1 MIPGTRSLASELRL
15 LAPLA
20 GVLFLYSTAEAF
32 SIDVAS
38 GTVGQFTPVP
48 QSFNETRGVD
58 VTVLAGVDLQVSS
71 MTLNGFFVGNDGMA
85 DVGARIYAS
94 PSGTLLAAS
103 NTTVFAN
110 GSVTLAISA
119 TLVSGQSY
127 RICFFAGPLGPGGDN
142 SGTMFDP
149 APSGVGGFP
158 YVESTGSLVINQ
170 AYALA
175 ADAFPTNQNIFVPLI
190 VIEANSGQTGLED
203 AGRVQ
208 PLSRIYPASPN
219 PFRSSTSFRFELSSA
234 APVEAGILDVS
245 GRMIRVLANSTTLMP
260 GSHTL
265 GWDGR
270 NDRGRRVAAGV
281 YFFRLEAGSSISTYR
296 LEFLR

>member
-1 MIPGTRSLASELRL
+1 MGTRSFATDLRL
-15 LAPLA
+15 LAPA
-20 GVLFLYSTAEAF
+20 VGVLLAHATAGAF
-32 SIDVAS
+32 PIDVAS

-58 VTVLAGVDLQVSS
+58 VTVLANVDLQATL

-85 DVGARIYAS
+85 DVGARIYSS

-110 GSVTLAISA
+110 GSVTLAISS

-158 YVESTGSLVINQ
+158 YVESTGSLLINQ

-175 ADAFPTNQNIFVPLI
+175 DDDFPTNQNIFVPLI
-190 VIEANSGQTGLED
+190 VIEANSDQTGLED
-203 AGRVQ
+203 PGPV
-208 PLSRIYPASPN
+208 PPMSRIYPASPN
-219 PFRSSTSFRFELSSA
+219 PFRSITSVRFELSQA
-234 APVEAGILDVS
+234 TPFEAGILDVS
-245 GRMIRVLANSTTLMP
+245 GRMIRVLTNSMTLVP
-260 GSHTL
+260 GRHTMR
-265 GWDGR
+265 WDGR

-281 YFFRLEAGSSISTYR
+281 YFFRLETGSSSSICR
-296 LEFLR
+296 VEFLR